1 MEMTPLPPRRILI
14 RGVNWLGDAVMTTP
28 ALLRLREKFPDAH
41 ITLLTPE
48 KLADLWKHHP
58 AVDDV
63 ISFSGDEG
71 LLHIA
76 TRLRAESLR
85 RFLGSHEARR
95 EAGRTAYQ
103 EAAMVGGT
111 LAQGIANVAQE
122 VSKATIDA
130 AKEARKQAFELALVL
145 PNSPRS
151 ALEVFLARIPQR
163 IGYARPWRNFFL
175 TQTVAARAEA
185 VKMRKRSVAEIKQ
198 LVAAD
203 VSRQQT
209 SASPGGTAS
218 RVGLVS
224 RVLTHTATSA
234 HQIHEY
240 LHLAA
245 AVGANPEPLPPQLFV
260 IPEEIEA
267 ARKKFGLEEIS
278 GPILGLNPGAE
289 YGPAKRWPVERF
301 IAAAREIQKR
311 THCVWLLF
319 GGKSDVGLTGQIT
332 AALRASR
339 IPHHD
344 FAGQTTLRE
353 LMALLKLCRVLLTND
368 TGPMHVA
375 AALGTPVVVPFGS
388 TSPEL
393 TGPGLP
399 GDPRHHLLKS
409 DAPCSPC
416 FLRQCPIDF
425 RCLQGIG
432 VEQVVAAVGEVSMR

>member
-1 MEMTPLPPRRILI
+1 V

-48 KLADLWKHHP
+48 KLADLWKDHP
-58 AVDDV
+58 AVNQT
-63 ISFSGDEG
+63 IGFGSREG
-71 LLHIA
+71 LFA
-76 TRLRAESLR
+76 
-85 RFLGSHEARR
+85 
-95 EAGRTAYQ
+95 
-103 EAAMVGGT
+103 
-111 LAQGIANVAQE
+111 VAKKICADQF
-122 VSKATIDA
+122 D
-130 AKEARKQAFELALVL
+130 LALVL

-151 ALEVFLARIPQR
+151 AMEVSLARIPHR

-175 TQTVAARAEA
+175 TQTVASRPEA
-185 VKMRKRSVAEIKQ
+185 VKMHKRSVAEVKQ

-203 VSRQQT
+203 VNRRQT
-209 SASPGGTAS
+209 SAS
-218 RVGLVS
+218 
-224 RVLTHTATSA
+224 RVLTNPAAPA

-240 LHLAA
+240 LHLVAA
-245 AVGANPEPLPPQLFV
+245 LGASSEALVPQLFV
-260 IPEEIEA
+260 TQEEVEA
-267 ARKKFGLEEIS
+267 AKKKFGLEKIS

-301 IAAAREIQKR
+301 ITAAQQIQPK
-311 THCVWLLF
+311 TNCVWLLF
-319 GGKSDVGLTGQIT
+319 GGKNDEATVTQIQSVIGT
-332 AALRASR
+332 ARPTFGRQSAINL
-339 IPHHD
+339 
-344 FAGQTTLRE
+344 AGQTSLRE

-375 AALGTPVVVPFGS
+375 AALGTRVVVPFGS

-416 FLRQCPIDF
+416 FLRECPIDF
-425 RCLQGIG
+425 RCMNGIDVARV
-432 VEQVVAAVGEVSMR
+432 VEAVIEAVK